1 MRAKS
6 DKPGDP
12 VKEVAGTVGNV
23 APDMFPEINEEQQT
37 IIPPFVDVQP
47 EQPTGVFEIIPG
59 LTVEEM
65 TAMFF
70 DEKTLIEPPYKVWQL
85 NSKGHRYY
93 YRYDDAGNPDF
104 SRRLQLYCP
113 KHYPKPRTL

>member
-1 MRAKS
+1 MRTKS

-12 VKEVAGTVGNV
+12 VKEVAETVGNV
-23 APDMFPEINEEQQT
+23 APDIFPAIAE
-37 IIPPFVDVQP
+37 
-47 EQPTGVFEIIPG
+47 EQPTGVCEILPG
-59 LTVEEM
+59 MTVEEM

-93 YRYDDAGNPDF
+93 YRYDDDGNPEF
-104 SRRLQLYCP
+104 FPSVTTILSQ
-113 KHYPKPRTL
+113 TLPELSL

>member
-12 VKEVAGTVGNV
+12 GKRGAGTVGNV

-59 LTVEEM
+59 MTVEEM
-65 TAMFF
+65 T
-70 DEKTLIEPPYKVWQL
+70 
-85 NSKGHRYY
+85 
-93 YRYDDAGNPDF
+93 GNGF
-104 SRRLQLYCP
+104 STK
-113 KHYPKPRTL
+113 KH